1 MPRLTER
8 ARQVLTEERQ
18 AQILQAA
25 ARVFSDQG
33 SHGAPIREIAVRAGL
48 AEGTIYLYF
57 TSKRDLLLATWEH
70 VALASLAPLLDR
82 AGSVERDED
91 FFAALLENRF
101 DLIRRHAPLVR
112 LVLQQ
117 ADVDRTLRRALQH
130 RIQSMRALVGEHIQR
145 RIAAGRFRRVS
156 VPITLRAVAGM
167 MIGIALLDTYDPD
180 PLFRRYPTVVV
191 AKEVARLLLH
201 GLLQDEH
208 RRHPRNAKE
217 RNGHDG

>member
-8 ARQVLTEERQ
+8 ARQVLTEERR
-18 AQILQAA
+18 AQILDAA

-33 SHGAPIREIAVRAGL
+33 YHGATIRQIAERAGL

-57 TSKRDLLLATWEH
+57 ASKRDLLLATWEH

-82 AGSVERDED
+82 AASVERDED
-91 FFAALLENRF
+91 FFAAMLENRF
-101 DLIRRHAPLVR
+101 ELIRRHAPLVR

-117 ADVDRTLRRALQH
+117 ADIDRTLRRALQD
-130 RIQSMRALVGEHIQR
+130 RLQSMRALVGEHIQR
-145 RIAAGRFRRVS
+145 RIAAGRFRRVP
-156 VPITLRAVAGM
+156 VPIVLRAVAGM

-180 PLFRRYPTVVV
+180 PVFRRYPTGVV

-201 GLLQDEH
+201 GLFQDEH
-208 RRHPRNAKE
+208 RRHPRITKE